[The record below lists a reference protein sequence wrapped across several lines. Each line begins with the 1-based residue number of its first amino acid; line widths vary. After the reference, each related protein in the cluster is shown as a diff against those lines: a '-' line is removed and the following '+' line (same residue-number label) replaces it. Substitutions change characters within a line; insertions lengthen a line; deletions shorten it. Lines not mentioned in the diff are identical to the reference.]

1 MIKFFRHIRQRL
13 LTENKFSKYLLYAI
27 GEIFLVVIGILIAL
41 SINNWNE
48 QRKTVNKEKGYIRSI
63 YQDLQKDLNRINTSG
78 EMLAKQYK
86 YGMEVMR
93 ALEQKDSIAIDSA
106 DITNKAG
113 WELSLIIPVKR
124 EDNTW
129 DDLKVKGIETYI
141 IKDSLTQ
148 LLNGFYESYDTQIER
163 FNQLPKKAREEIRIL
178 AGYCNDSEG
187 VRKIYEKGIDYYGNS
202 SHRFRKCVL
211 ANEEVP
217 KICSAITLSAI
228 VHIKLC
234 EGLKK
239 EAEVVKGY
247 MEKHF
252 KDFI

>member
-1 MIKFFRHIRQRL
+1 MINFFRKIRKQL
-13 LTENKFSKYLLYAI
+13 ADDNKPLKYTRYAI

-41 SINNWNE
+41 QINNWNE

-63 YQDLQKDLNRINTSG
+63 YQDLRKDLNRINISSA
-78 EMLAKQYK
+78 MLTKQYK
-86 YGMEVMR
+86 YGVEVLR
-93 ALEQKDSIAIDSA
+93 AFEQKEGKAMDSV

-113 WELSLIIPVKR
+113 WELTLIIPMMR

-148 LLNGFYESYDTQIER
+148 LLDGFYSNFDNQINR
-163 FNQLPKKAREEIRIL
+163 FNQLPKKVREELRML
-178 AGYCNDSEG
+178 TGYCNDSEG
-187 VRKIYEKGIDYYGNS
+187 VQIIFEKGIDYYGAS
-202 SHRFRKCVL
+202 SPRFRKCIL
-211 ANEEVP
+211 SNIDVP
-217 KICSAITLSAI
+217 RLVSAVTLSAI
-228 VHIKLC
+228 VNIRLC

-239 EAEVVKGY
+239 EAEAVKKY

-252 KDFI
+252 KHLI